1 MKHIIFSLLALI
13 AFTPSTFAQEFN
25 EDVFKSEVRLEAKS
39 ETPSESY
46 IDGIIPSNNH
56 EIGKKIKEGRIELN
70 DFPIFIVQAIDLI
83 TRIAG
88 TIAVLVLVVGGVQ
101 YMVGGFS
108 DNTDKGKNTIKYA
121 LIGLAVSFLAWVI
134 VNLVQTQLTGGFLG

>member
-1 MKHIIFSLLALI
+1 MKHIILSLLALV
-13 AFTPSTFAQEFN
+13 AFTPSTLAQEFN
-25 EDVFKSEVRLEAKS
+25 QDAFKASVDSNATSEEV
-39 ETPSESY
+39 TESY

-88 TIAVLVLVVGGVQ
+88 TIAVLVLVVGGIQ